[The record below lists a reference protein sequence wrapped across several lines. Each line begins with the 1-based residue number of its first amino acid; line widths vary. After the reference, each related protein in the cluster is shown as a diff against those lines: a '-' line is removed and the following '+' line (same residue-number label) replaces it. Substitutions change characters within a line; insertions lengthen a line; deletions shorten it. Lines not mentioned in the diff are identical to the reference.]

1 MIKYVV
7 ATYVVATQPKHYINN
22 GNPVNTCKFIKKIN
36 KDYVET
42 NIEDFIKHVDQGV
55 FTWQEIKNIPR
66 DKISEK
72 YSEWIFYPATA
83 FKDLTPKK
91 IRPNFRRY
99 CLAWS

>member
-1 MIKYVV
+1 MTVKYVV
-7 ATYVVATQPKHYINN
+7 ATHPEHRIIN
-22 GNPVNTCKFIKKIN
+22 GNPINTCKFIKKIN
-36 KDYVET
+36 NDYVET
-42 NIEDFIKHVDQGV
+42 DIEDFIKHVNQGV

-91 IRPNFRRY
+91 LDQILDDIVWPEAR
-99 CLAWS
+99 